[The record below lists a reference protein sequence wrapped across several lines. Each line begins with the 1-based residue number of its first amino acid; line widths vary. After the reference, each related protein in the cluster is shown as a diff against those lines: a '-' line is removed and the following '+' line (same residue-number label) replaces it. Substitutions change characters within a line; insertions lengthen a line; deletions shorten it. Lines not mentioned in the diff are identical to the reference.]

1 MFADTGELRLGKA
14 KSVLKKQLQVE
25 VSMRHTSSRISCL
38 VVNGS
43 AVIYTI
49 HWPVDDYIDNFKSF
63 IRQKLKQCDVY
74 LVFDRYMSYSTK
86 SVTRSGRQSNVSK
99 VYQLTCDMTI
109 PSQNVT
115 LGVTENKRQ
124 LVCSE
129 LCTNSYFHQ
138 LYTHTHKLTVTGEGN
153 VPTEIH
159 KGVIID
165 RVDLIKALKALVDC
179 RYENSEWGVAEL
191 QTC

>member
-1 MFADTGELRLGKA
+1 MELEMA
-14 KSVLKKQLQVE
+14 QSVLKKQLQIE
-25 VSMRHTSSRISCL
+25 VLMRHTSSRISCL